1 MSKSNSHFSGM
12 DLNKLISKRKR
23 TFFIGI
29 TSIIALFSLIFY
41 MYNHS
46 PEVSTW
52 EVLGVVVFFLLPLI
66 LIRNYSSAVTEAAY
80 NIIADNSGWKIYYD
94 DSKFNNIN
102 KVYQNL
108 IKDFGLLANS
118 GHVDFDNHL
127 EGEIENYKFIMQDI
141 SWEEPRSSKHGK
153 RDVSVAE
160 YSLLMIDNTFN
171 INCNILIKKNKMLKW
186 GISKLK
192 RIKIEDKEFEKYYD
206 AYTDDPATALT
217 VLNPEFIKNLLYY
230 KQVRKN
236 HVEILIT
243 PATIFVHQK
252 SIESEKSFWN
262 IFVNPM
268 ELCQKNIENINAK
281 FNILSLISLLNN
293 K

>member
-1 MSKSNSHFSGM
+1 MENSDSYFSSKE
-12 DLNKLISKRKR
+12 LNKLIAKKKRI
-23 TFFIGI
+23 FLFGI
-29 TSIIALFSLIFY
+29 PSIICLLGVIFY
-41 MYNHS
+41 MYTKSIELN
-46 PEVSTW
+46 TIW
-52 EVLGVVVFFLLPLI
+52 VLIIILLFLLPII
-66 LIRNYSSAVTEAAY
+66 LINIYSSSVTNAAY
-80 NIIADNSGWKIYYD
+80 EIIADNSGWRIYHD
-94 DSKFNNIN
+94 DSRFYSIN
-102 KVYQNL
+102 SSYQNS
-108 IKDFGLLANS
+108 IKKFGLLPSS
-118 GHVDFDNHL
+118 GHVKFKKHL
-127 EGEIENYKFIMQDI
+127 EGEIENRKFILQDI
-141 SWEEPRSSKHGK
+141 SWEEPRSTKHGK

-171 INCNILIKKNKMLKW
+171 INCNILIKKNKILKW

-206 AYTDDPATALT
+206 AYTDDPTTALT
-217 VLNPEFIKNLLYY
+217 VLNPEFIRNLLYY

-268 ELCQKNIENINAK
+268 ELCRKNIENINAK
-281 FNILSLISLLNN
+281 FNILSLINFLNN